1 MIRALLFV
9 AALTATPALAQH
21 AGHGA
26 PAPTPAPAAAID
38 PACPPE
44 HAEMGH
50 CTPSVAAPPPPPAA
64 EDPSCP
70 AEHAAMGHCTPA
82 TAKPAAPP
90 PPPPAE
96 DPACPAEHA
105 AMGHCTPATP
115 KPGAAAL
122 PPVAPPSAAARSGP
136 EHAADTVWD
145 PKEMAEVRR
154 AIYAEHGGFLGGKW
168 LLDRFEYRAVD
179 GRDGY
184 GWEGEAW
191 FGGDY
196 DRLWLKSAGEGS
208 FGHALEGA
216 EVQALYS
223 RAIDPWFNLQAGIRY
238 DFGEGPDR
246 THFAAGIE
254 GLAVYWFEVEA
265 FAYISDKGDL
275 TAEIEAEYDLRLTN
289 QLILQP
295 AVGMELSAQDLPA
308 LGIGSGLASVEAGLR
323 LRYELVP
330 EVAPYIGVDY
340 ARSIGDTARFA
351 RAAGEDVGGW
361 AFVAGLRL
369 WF

>member
-1 MIRALLFV
+1 MIRALLL
-9 AALTATPALAQH
+9 AAAFAATPALAQH

-26 PAPTPAPAAAID
+26 VPA
-38 PACPPE
+38 
-44 HAEMGH
+44 
-50 CTPSVAAPPPPPAA
+50 SPPAA
-64 EDPSCP
+64 VEDPSCP
-70 AEHAAMGHCTPA
+70 AEHAAMGHCTPSVL
-82 TAKPAAPP
+82 TPP
-90 PPPPAE
+90 PPPVDE

-105 AMGHCTPATP
+105 AMGHCTPAA
-115 KPGAAAL
+115 PGAAAP

-145 PKEMAEVRR
+145 PKEMADVRR
-154 AIYAEHGGFLGGKW
+154 AIYAEHGGFLGGKY
-168 LLDRFEYRAVD
+168 LLDRFEYRVVE

-184 GWEGEAW
+184 GWDGEAW

-196 DRLWLKSAGEGS
+196 DRLWLKSEGEGS
-208 FGHALEGA
+208 FGHALEA
-216 EVQALYS
+216 AQVQALYS

-246 THFAAGIE
+246 THFAFGIE

-265 FAYISDKGDL
+265 FAFVSDRGDL
-275 TAEIEAEYDLRLTN
+275 TAAIEAEYDLRLTN

-295 AVGMELSAQDLPA
+295 SVEAELSAQDVPA
-308 LGIGSGLASVEAGLR
+308 LRLGSGLSSVEAGLR
-323 LRYELVP
+323 LRYELAP
-330 EVAPYIGVDY
+330 EVAPYIGIDY
-340 ARSIGDTARFA
+340 ARSLGDTARFA

-361 AFVAGLRL
+361 AFVAGVRL